1 MFALNTAVGC
11 DIIVDAVVE
20 EPLLSVIVTI

>member
-11 DIIVDAVVE
+11 VIIAEAVAE